1 MRHANQNGELF
12 SNEAACGTQTAIAP
26 RRLALCCLI
35 ALLWWI
41 GRSGIAAPPPDKSNK
56 PPVPKA
62 PSGSPSGETNSK
74 DKTKD
79 KAEDKTE
86 ATAAKPDDTGDA
98 DAAGEKE
105 KPEAPENPFPRRIK
119 APDLDGGA
127 GWLNTAGEITLKDLR
142 GKVVLLDFWT
152 FCCINCMHVLPDL
165 AYLEKKYDKQIV
177 VIGVHS
183 AKFANEKETDN
194 IRRAI
199 MRYEIAHP
207 VINDSDMTLWRKFG
221 VNSWPSL
228 VLIDPEGYYCGSV
241 SGEGNRELLDKV
253 IEKVVAYHKFKRTL
267 DESPVRFDLEREKA
281 KATPLKFPGKVLADE
296 SGQRLFISDSNHNR
310 LVVAALDGRLLEV
323 IGNGAIGKT
332 DGAFDKATFDHP
344 QGMALVGEKLYV
356 ADTESHLIREVDLA
370 EKTVRTFAGTGKQG
384 QERRVGGELLKTAL
398 NSPWDL
404 VYNGGKLYIAMAGP
418 HQLWALD
425 LKKQFI
431 APYAGSGRED
441 VLNGP
446 LDQAALAQPSGITTD
461 GEFLY
466 VVDSEG
472 SSVRRVPLNSQ
483 GEITTIVGASDLP
496 HGQTLFAF
504 GDRDGKGAEARL
516 QHPLG
521 IAWSA
526 GMLYV
531 ADSYNHKIKRVD
543 PKENVAQTFL
553 GDGQPG
559 DRLDPPRFSEPAGLS
574 VAADTLYVA
583 DTNNHQI
590 RKVDLR
596 TGRVEALTIAG
607 LAPPVPAKASDSDDG
622 DARKPIRIAPQQV
635 AAGDRLTFEAA
646 LPVPD
651 GYKLNKLAPLT
662 YRVNAAAEQPLV
674 ALDELGQRNSVE
686 PPEDS
691 HVVKFDVPLAART
704 GKAELKVTLSY
715 GYCREGSGGLCKLG
729 TLTWLVPVEV
739 STDAKQNVI
748 RLATE

>member
-1 MRHANQNGELF
+1 M
-12 SNEAACGTQTAIAP
+12 
-26 RRLALCCLI
+26 
-35 ALLWWI
+35 LWWI
-41 GRSGIAAPPPDKSNK
+41 GRVSDAAPPGDKSKK
-56 PPVPKA
+56 PPDTKSQASQPK
-62 PSGSPSGETNSK
+62 STEK
-74 DKTKD
+74 DKVKGNADDDSATDDDNAGD
-79 KAEDKTE
+79 KETR
-86 ATAAKPDDTGDA
+86 
-98 DAAGEKE
+98 
-105 KPEAPENPFPRRIK
+105 EAPENPFPRRIK
-119 APDLDGGA
+119 APDLDGGT

-165 AYLEKKYDKQIV
+165 AYLEKKYDKQLV

-183 AKFANEKETDN
+183 AKFANEKETEN

-207 VINDSDMTLWRKFG
+207 VINDSEMTLWRKFG
-221 VNSWPSL
+221 VSSWPTV
-228 VLIDPEGYYCGSV
+228 VLIDPEGYYCGSAP
-241 SGEGNRELLDKV
+241 GEGNREVLDKV
-253 IEKVVAYHKFKRTL
+253 VEKVIAYHKFKRTL
-267 DESPVRFDLEREKA
+267 DETPVRFDLEREKA
-281 KATPLKFPGKVLADE
+281 KATPLRFPGKVLADE
-296 SGQRLFISDSNHNR
+296 NGQRLFISDSNHNR
-310 LVVAALDGRLLEV
+310 LVISSLDGRLLDV
-323 IGNGAIGKT
+323 VGAGAIGKT
-332 DGAFDKATFDHP
+332 DGAYDKATFDHP

-356 ADTESHLIREVDLA
+356 ADTENHLIREVDLA
-370 EKTVRTFAGTGKQG
+370 AKTVRTFAGTGVQG
-384 QERRVGGELLKTAL
+384 HERRVGGDLLKTAL

-404 VYNGGKLYIAMAGP
+404 VYVNGQLYIAMAGP

-425 LKKQFI
+425 FKKQSVS
-431 APYAGSGRED
+431 PYAGSGRED
-441 VLNGP
+441 ILNGP
-446 LDQAALAQPSGITTD
+446 LAQAALAQPSGITTD

-472 SSVRRVPLNSQ
+472 SAVRRVSLSAE

-543 PKENVAQTFL
+543 PRENTAQTFL
-553 GDGQPG
+553 GDGQSG

-596 TGRVEALTIAG
+596 TGRVESLTIAG
-607 LAPPVPAKASDSDDG
+607 LAPPAPVKPSDAGDG
-622 DARKPIRIAPQQV
+622 DARKPIRMAVQQV
-635 AAGDRLTFEAA
+635 ASSDRLTFEAS
-646 LPVPD
+646 LQIPE
-651 GYKLNKLAPLT
+651 GYKLNKLAPMI
-662 YRVNAAAEQPLV
+662 YRVNAAADQPLV
-674 ALDELGQRNSVE
+674 AAAELGARNAIE
-686 PPEDS
+686 PPDEGQ
-691 HVVKFDVPLAART
+691 VVNFDVPLAART
-704 GKAELKVTLSY
+704 GKAELKVTLSF

-729 TLTWLVPVEV
+729 TQSWLVPVEV
-739 STDAKQNVI
+739 LLEAKLKVI
-748 RLATE
+748 RLAGE